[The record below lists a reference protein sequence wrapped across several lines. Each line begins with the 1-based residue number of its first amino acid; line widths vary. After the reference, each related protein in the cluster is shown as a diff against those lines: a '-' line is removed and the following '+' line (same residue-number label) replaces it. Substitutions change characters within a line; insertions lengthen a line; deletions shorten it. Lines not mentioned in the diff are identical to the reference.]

1 MTFDI
6 EVSYQADTDL
16 RSIFEYIAFE
26 LQSPVIAIEQLKRIE
41 NKINLL
47 NEMPERF
54 QLYREETTKSKEI
67 RQMCIDNYSVFYYL
81 NIEMKKVVIIR
92 VLYNRRNTEKL
103 L

>member
-6 EVSYQADTDL
+6 EIAYQADSDL

-54 QLYREETTKSKEI
+54 QLYRKETSRSGEL
-67 RQMCIDNYSVFYYL
+67 RQMIIDNYSIFYYL
-81 NIEMKKVVIIR
+81 NKEMKNVVIIR
-92 VLYNRRNTEKL
+92 VLYNRRDTDKL
-103 L
+103 F

>member
-41 NKINLL
+41 NKLI
-47 NEMPERF
+47 
-54 QLYREETTKSKEI
+54 Y
-67 RQMCIDNYSVFYYL
+67 
-81 NIEMKKVVIIR
+81 
-92 VLYNRRNTEKL
+92 
-103 L
+103 